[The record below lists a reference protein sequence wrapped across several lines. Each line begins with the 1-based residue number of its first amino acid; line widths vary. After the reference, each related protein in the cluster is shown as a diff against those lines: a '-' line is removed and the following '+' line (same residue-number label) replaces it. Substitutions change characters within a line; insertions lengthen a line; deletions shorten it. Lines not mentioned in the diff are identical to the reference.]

1 MSLDSA
7 PTMVYEQASQDLAD
21 AETLVMP
28 GFTGELETSAQ
39 PSGPTEPQKPTD
51 QGKPEE
57 SVESEA
63 PEQRAP
69 KLSPK
74 LLDLALKNFADHH
87 GVDVARVTE
96 KEIAASKEGVYY
108 WATCNMDVSAR
119 GAGAQAM
126 NRAFKQNADLK
137 ASYAILTDSLKQQ
150 FRRAWMCEKSFD
162 FVHTARS
169 TVNKFIKRRDEA
181 GTFKTQLQIVMI
193 LGGADQPTAVAQ
205 AQCYVDMCLQP
216 SLKAQP
222 VVVHFWRYPLLI
234 HVGSLGVGCQ
244 EFLLIKHWEPEFPIQ
259 F

>member
-7 PTMVYEQASQDLAD
+7 PTMVYEQASQDLAN

-28 GFTGELETSAQ
+28 GSTGELATSGQ
-39 PSGPTEPQKPTD
+39 PSSPTEPQKPTD

-63 PEQRAP
+63 PEPRAP

-74 LLDLALKNFADHH
+74 LLELALKNFADHH

-126 NRAFKQNADLK
+126 NRAFEQNADLK

-150 FRRAWMCEKSFD
+150 FRRVWMCEKSFD
-162 FVHTARS
+162 FIHTSRS

-222 VVVHFWRYPLLI
+222 VVATSGDIL
-234 HVGSLGVGCQ
+234 C
-244 EFLLIKHWEPEFPIQ
+244 
-259 F
+259 